1 MDKNTSEDKAYLDI
15 TISHNNICYI
25 DMFDNG
31 ELPAYIASAMVQNDE
46 LLSLLAEAYIIYQE
60 KIGTG
65 LARKLKIKTI
75 KWKKR
80 LLTTGRKL

>member
-15 TISHNNICYI
+15 TITNGNMCYI
-25 DMFDNG
+25 DICNDG
-31 ELPAYIASAMVQNDE
+31 ELPEYIASAMVHNDE

-65 LARKLKIKTI
+65 VVQKVKN
-75 KWKKR
+75 
-80 LLTTGRKL
+80 